1 VAQMAETD
9 INGIT
14 DYDESD
20 GDESPFT
27 KKGDRAKREAGEQ
40 TFQNMLL
47 KDGILKAIGEC
58 GFEYP
63 SAVQRHCI
71 PQAILTTDILCQAKS
86 GMGKTAVFVL
96 SILNLIEPE
105 EDRKHLLALI
115 LCHTRELA
123 LQIQKEFHRFQKH
136 LPNVV
141 TSVVVGGVPYNAQ
154 KESLKQA
161 KPNIVI
167 ATPGT
172 FLRILKEKEK
182 VLDLSQLKFFV
193 IDECDQIMES
203 LELRKDTQDI
213 FRLTPVQKQVM
224 MFTATLSEQ
233 TQQLCRRFMRHP
245 HEVLIND
252 GAKLTL
258 EGLHQYFVTIAEQG
272 KIRKIIDLLDQLQ
285 FNQCMIFVKSVLR
298 AENLHQIL
306 TKESFPTIA
315 CYGKLKQKQRLE
327 VYTKFKE
334 TKTPIMICTDIFA
347 RGIDFERVNVVINFD
362 MPLTEDIYLHRV
374 GRAGRYGT
382 KGVTVSFVTSDEDKK
397 VLAKVREKYSVDL
410 PELPAT
416 IDPNLYR

>member
-1 VAQMAETD
+1 
-9 INGIT
+9 
-14 DYDESD
+14 
-20 GDESPFT
+20 
-27 KKGDRAKREAGEQ
+27 
-40 TFQNMLL
+40 
-47 KDGILKAIGEC
+47 
-58 GFEYP
+58 
-63 SAVQRHCI
+63 
-71 PQAILTTDILCQAKS
+71 
-86 GMGKTAVFVL
+86 
-96 SILNLIEPE
+96 
-105 EDRKHLLALI
+105 
-115 LCHTRELA
+115 
-123 LQIQKEFHRFQKH
+123 
-136 LPNVV
+136 
-141 TSVVVGGVPYNAQ
+141 
-154 KESLKQA
+154 
-161 KPNIVI
+161 
-167 ATPGT
+167 
-172 FLRILKEKEK
+172 
-182 VLDLSQLKFFV
+182 LSQLKFFV